1 MDDEEP
7 DFKKYFARII
17 NSLAIG
23 LLWLFINT
31 TIGIGLNY
39 AFFDDSPTMGN
50 YIFYGWFL
58 VSFFLLIIYYKKK
71 WKL

>member
-1 MDDEEP
+1 MSNSEP
-7 DFKKYFARII
+7 DVKKFFNRIV

-23 LLWLFINT
+23 LLWLFINST
-31 TIGIGLNY
+31 VGIAFNF
-39 AFFDDSPTMGN
+39 AFFDGQPSAGN

-58 VSFFLLIIYYKKK
+58 LSLALLLLYYKKK